1 MGPCGRS
8 EGLGAVMGL
17 FGAVFG
23 PCVEVQGAW
32 GRLWGPLEDGY
43 WFVWGGF
50 GSLWESLGFGGSY
63 GVIWGGYGAM
73 CGGLGFGGSYG
84 VVWGSYGA
92 LWGVVMGPC
101 GAVWGQLWGS
111 VGRFGGF
118 VVSAKLAMKAN
129 RHLLQGSVPSAP
141 QINPC

>member
-1 MGPCGRS
+1 M
-8 EGLGAVMGL
+8 
-17 FGAVFG
+17 G
-23 PCVEVQGAW
+23 PCVEVW
-32 GRLWGPLEDGY
+32 GQLWGYLGRFWGPVWRLWGL
-43 WFVWGGF
+43 
-50 GSLWESLGFGGSY
+50 GGSY
-63 GVIWGGYGAM
+63 GVIWGAVMGPCVEVM
-73 CGGLGFGGSYG
+73 GLLG
-84 VVWGSYGA
+84 GSYGA

-129 RHLLQGSVPSAP
+129 RHLLQESVPSAP